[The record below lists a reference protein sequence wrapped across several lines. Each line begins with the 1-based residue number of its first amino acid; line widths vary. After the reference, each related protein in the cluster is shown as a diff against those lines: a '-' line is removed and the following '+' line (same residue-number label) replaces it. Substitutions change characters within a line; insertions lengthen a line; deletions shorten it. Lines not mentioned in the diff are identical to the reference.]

1 MWSDSSSH
9 EIQPHRALQI
19 KQDDKFFCRLMSK
32 ETSMSNSSS
41 MVYYGSASGA
51 IPFMWE
57 SHPGT
62 PKHPSPHT
70 SLPPLTP
77 PPSYHSSLNSKSKP
91 VPKKNSKSTL
101 FSSIV
106 RKLINA
112 APRINHASPSPCS
125 LWSSP
130 SWSSLH
136 GSSPS
141 ANASMNRKLSHRL
154 RGYFSCSCSISPVH
168 NCMDDERLRSAAST
182 LCFGIKPR
190 TPNGIRGGRS
200 MIKMK
205 KALLSFVSYDWSGQ
219 VTIP

>member
-9 EIQPHRALQI
+9 EIQPHKALQI
-19 KQDDKFFCRLMSK
+19 KLDDKFFCRLMSK

-77 PPSYHSSLNSKSKP
+77 PPSYHSSLNSKSQP

-106 RKLINA
+106 RKLISD
-112 APRINHASPSPCS
+112 RSKDKPCFS
-125 LWSSP
+125 FTI
-130 SWSSLH
+130 
-136 GSSPS
+136 
-141 ANASMNRKLSHRL
+141 KLSHRL

-168 NCMDDERLRSAAST
+168 NCMDDDDHAGERLRSTAST

-190 TPNGIRGGRS
+190 TLNEIRGGRS

-205 KALLSFVSYDWSGQ
+205 KALLSFVSYD
-219 VTIP
+219 

>member
-1 MWSDSSSH
+1 MWSGSSSH
-9 EIQPHRALQI
+9 EIQPHKALQI
-19 KQDDKFFCRLMSK
+19 KLDDKFFCRLMSK

-62 PKHPSPHT
+62 PKHPSPLT

-106 RKLINA
+106 RKLISA
-112 APRINHASPSPCS
+112 APRINHASPSP
-125 LWSSP
+125 
-130 SWSSLH
+130 SSLLSL
-136 GSSPS
+136 SSRS
-141 ANASMNRKLSHRL
+141 NASMNRKLSHRL

-168 NCMDDERLRSAAST
+168 NCMDDDDHAGERLRSSAST

-190 TPNGIRGGRS
+190 TLNEIRGGRS

-205 KALLSFVSYDWSGQ
+205 KALLSFVSYD
-219 VTIP
+219 